1 MGTTHAD
8 YFYDDIPVTRNLSRK
23 ETIENYEKNTGL
35 VIIETFE
42 TLNPEEIPAVLVAN
56 HGPFVWGRDPRDAV
70 FHAVIVE
77 YLAKMEIHTRLLN
90 PEARRP
96 PQYLVDK
103 HYQRKH
109 GANAYYGQQKKEI
122 DQH

>member
-42 TLNPEEIPAVLVAN
+42 TLNPEEIPAKN
-56 HGPFVWGRDPRDAV
+56 RYF
-70 FHAVIVE
+70 
-77 YLAKMEIHTRLLN
+77 
-90 PEARRP
+90 
-96 PQYLVDK
+96 PQ
-103 HYQRKH
+103 
-109 GANAYYGQQKKEI
+109 
-122 DQH
+122 